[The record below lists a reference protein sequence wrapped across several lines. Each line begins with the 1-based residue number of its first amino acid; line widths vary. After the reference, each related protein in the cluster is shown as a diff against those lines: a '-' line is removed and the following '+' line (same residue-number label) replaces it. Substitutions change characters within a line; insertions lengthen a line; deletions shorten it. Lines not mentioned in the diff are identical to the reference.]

1 MNSRLILLIAVVAG
15 LLGGIAVERFM
26 LAGGQEAAGDLDIEH
41 ARKHL
46 DPTYVCPMHAE
57 IVSKEPSSCPICGMD
72 LVPVK
77 EDETEIEDDGRP
89 VVTISSTVMSN
100 IGVRTAP
107 VTRKTL
113 TRRIEAPGF
122 VTRIHKGKQSRF
134 RSRVAGT
141 VIALLFEEGQ
151 WYEPGAPLLELESQ
165 ELLEA
170 QQLHLE
176 LLAAAP
182 EETTGDAEASSA
194 PVDDESVSSE
204 NIEEA
209 DTDDVD
215 EDEAGTALPM
225 EQRQRLAEMGLSDEA
240 IKEMESAMALSRQ
253 AQMSGTELSDAEK
266 KAIAD
271 KISGLTG
278 SEVSTDESVAAAAS
292 EDEPADDDAE
302 SEIDPDAETA
312 QAKDDATEAA
322 LPATLEESRKRLL
335 RLGMLQAAIDQLEE
349 SAEPSDKLIL
359 YAHHAGKI
367 MDLSV
372 SEGDEVEAGDLLFR
386 LGGQVRVNVLA
397 NAFQRDAAWIK
408 TGQRV
413 EIRMPHVS
421 GVVWPGV
428 VNQGVVSINPN
439 SQNIGIALAFTAPF
453 DKVKANLYVIGTIFG
468 TAREDVL
475 AVPSDAVIRTEGEE
489 RVIRVLGDG
498 RFQPVSVSTGITA
511 GGEVEITA
519 GLEAG
524 DEIVTRAQFLID
536 SESSL
541 KAGFRRLGGE

>member
-1 MNSRLILLIAVVAG
+1 
-15 LLGGIAVERFM
+15 
-26 LAGGQEAAGDLDIEH
+26 
-41 ARKHL
+41 
-46 DPTYVCPMHAE
+46 
-57 IVSKEPSSCPICGMD
+57 
-72 LVPVK
+72 
-77 EDETEIEDDGRP
+77 
-89 VVTISSTVMSN
+89 
-100 IGVRTAP
+100 
-107 VTRKTL
+107 
-113 TRRIEAPGF
+113 
-122 VTRIHKGKQSRF
+122 
-134 RSRVAGT
+134 
-141 VIALLFEEGQ
+141 
-151 WYEPGAPLLELESQ
+151 
-165 ELLEA
+165 
-170 QQLHLE
+170 
-176 LLAAAP
+176 
-182 EETTGDAEASSA
+182 
-194 PVDDESVSSE
+194 
-204 NIEEA
+204 
-209 DTDDVD
+209 
-215 EDEAGTALPM
+215 
-225 EQRQRLAEMGLSDEA
+225 
-240 IKEMESAMALSRQ
+240 
-253 AQMSGTELSDAEK
+253 
-266 KAIAD
+266 
-271 KISGLTG
+271 
-278 SEVSTDESVAAAAS
+278 
-292 EDEPADDDAE
+292 
-302 SEIDPDAETA
+302 
-312 QAKDDATEAA
+312 
-322 LPATLEESRKRLL
+322 
-335 RLGMLQAAIDQLEE
+335 MLQAAIDQLEE
-349 SAEPSDKLIL
+349 FAEPSDKLTL

-453 DKVKANLYVIGTIFG
+453 DKVKANLYVVGTIFG